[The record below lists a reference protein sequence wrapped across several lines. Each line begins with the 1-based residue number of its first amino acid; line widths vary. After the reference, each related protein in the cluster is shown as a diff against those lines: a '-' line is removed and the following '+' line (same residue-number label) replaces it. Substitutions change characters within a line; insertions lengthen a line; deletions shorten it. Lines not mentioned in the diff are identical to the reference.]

1 MGHLELNGFEA
12 HPGHVMQTG
21 TDMYIFQKFKKVF
34 SGHYHTKSNMD
45 NCYYLG
51 NPYQLY
57 WSDYGQRRGFHTLN
71 TSNLRLSFHKN
82 PHNIFNKVYYDDIR
96 TSYDVPPDSTSLTGS
111 FVKLIVHN
119 RENQVWFDR
128 YIHHLQEVGV
138 ADLKIIEDVTLELK
152 EADEAV
158 KMEDTVTILEQYVN
172 DLDDSIDK
180 PNVVKILKSLY
191 TEAINI

>member
-1 MGHLELNGFEA
+1 M
-12 HPGHVMQTG
+12 
-21 TDMYIFQKFKKVF
+21 
-34 SGHYHTKSNMD
+34 
-45 NCYYLG
+45 
-51 NPYQLY
+51 
-57 WSDYGQRRGFHTLN
+57 R
-71 TSNLRLSFHKN
+71 
-82 PHNIFNKVYYDDIR
+82 
-96 TSYDVPPDSTSLTGS
+96 
-111 FVKLIVHN
+111 
-119 RENQVWFDR
+119 
-128 YIHHLQEVGV
+128 V

>member
-1 MGHLELNGFEA
+1 MVDGDVASRYE
-12 HPGHVMQTG
+12 
-21 TDMYIFQKFKKVF
+21 KFDLVC
-34 SGHYHTKSNMD
+34 SGHFHMKSRRGNI
-45 NCYYLG
+45 NYLG

-82 PHNIFNKVYYDDIR
+82 PHNIFNKVYYDDISS
-96 TSYDVPPDSTSLTGS
+96 SYDVPPDSTSLAGS
-111 FVKLIVHN
+111 YVKLIVHN

-128 YIHHLQEVGV
+128 YIHHLQDVGV

-152 EADEAV
+152 DADESI

>member
-1 MGHLELNGFEA
+1 M
-12 HPGHVMQTG
+12 
-21 TDMYIFQKFKKVF
+21 
-34 SGHYHTKSNMD
+34 
-45 NCYYLG
+45 
-51 NPYQLY
+51 
-57 WSDYGQRRGFHTLN
+57 
-71 TSNLRLSFHKN
+71 
-82 PHNIFNKVYYDDIR
+82 
-96 TSYDVPPDSTSLTGS
+96 
-111 FVKLIVHN
+111 
-119 RENQVWFDR
+119 
-128 YIHHLQEVGV
+128 GV

>member
-1 MGHLELNGFEA
+1 M
-12 HPGHVMQTG
+12 
-21 TDMYIFQKFKKVF
+21 
-34 SGHYHTKSNMD
+34 
-45 NCYYLG
+45 
-51 NPYQLY
+51 
-57 WSDYGQRRGFHTLN
+57 
-71 TSNLRLSFHKN
+71 
-82 PHNIFNKVYYDDIR
+82 
-96 TSYDVPPDSTSLTGS
+96 
-111 FVKLIVHN
+111 HN